1 MEMKPAWNNIILK
14 YAEIKGLSLRSLNI
28 ISIVKC
34 NFNTRKKN
42 KHLNDEN
49 VS

>member
-1 MEMKPAWNNIILK
+1 MEMKPAWNNILLK
-14 YAEIKGLSLRSLNI
+14 YAEIKGLRSLNI